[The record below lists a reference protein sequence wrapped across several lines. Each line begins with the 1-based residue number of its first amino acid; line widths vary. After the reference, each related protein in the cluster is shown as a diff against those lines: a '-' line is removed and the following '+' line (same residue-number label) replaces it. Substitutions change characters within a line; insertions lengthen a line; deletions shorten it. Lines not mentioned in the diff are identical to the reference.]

1 MTTTSGALSHVKKAY
16 EYIERL
22 SESDRSIY
30 SCTRRTIGE
39 IVDVCKDIIEIGT
52 CLIEE
57 CPARSSKDST
67 QNISVSGESDINL
80 RLDKLETYVSSIAVN
95 LDKLMSRDDSADSI
109 EIPVDKPD
117 ISKPNVQPA
126 DNVVSEDTKLRKQR
140 IGEFTESFSMIRNV
154 VNSNYNMDSSEFASN
169 LRFVHL
175 DDALK
180 TLGTALSDWYH
191 TRILELDTT
200 KSPFRYSLSNIIPYT
215 QSIIYSFSKAYMHK
229 DVDGWVEN
237 FYHWLEQVKNNDASV
252 SSYALPYE
260 IFKIYKQ
267 IQSGSIKLSIPAV
280 YFFRQIFYAGLFI
293 ACSRVLHEVSP
304 YGIKKDLECPSYGEL
319 NDQLEDFE
327 SRYRE
332 WERNRCLGIEDSS
345 EVY

>member
-57 CPARSSKDST
+57 CPARSSREST
-67 QNISVSGESDINL
+67 QNISVSEESAITS
-80 RLDKLETYVSSIAVN
+80 RLNELETHVYSIAVN
-95 LDKLMSRDDSADSI
+95 LDKLMSRDDSSDSA
-109 EIPVDKPD
+109 EIPVDKSD
-117 ISKPNVQPA
+117 IIKPNVQPA

-140 IGEFTESFSMIRNV
+140 IGEFTESFDMIRNV
-154 VNSNYNMDSSEFASN
+154 VNSNYNMESSEFASN
-169 LRFVHL
+169 LRFVHP

-191 TRILELDTT
+191 TRILELDTA

-229 DVDGWVEN
+229 NIDGWVEN
-237 FYHWLEQVKNNDASV
+237 FYHWLEQIKNNDASV

-267 IQSGSIKLSIPAV
+267 IQSGSTKLSIPAV
-280 YFFRQIFYAGLFI
+280 YFFRQIFYSGLFI
-293 ACSRVLHEVSP
+293 ACSRVLHKVSP
-304 YGIKKDLECPSYGEL
+304 YGIKKDLERPSYGEL
-319 NDQLEDFE
+319 NEELEDFE
-327 SRYRE
+327 SRYIE
-332 WERNRCLGIEDSS
+332 WERNRCLGIDSS